1 MLRPSEYVYKTLA
14 TARSHFQN
22 LMVTLQLRQLDIPLG
37 QRVLLHD
44 VSWSEFEAILVEMGE
59 YRAARLAYSQG
70 TLEIRMPLPEH
81 EVDKELIGDMV
92 KILLEE
98 LEIDCEC
105 FGSTTFKRETKKSG
119 VEPDQCFYIQN
130 HQQMRGKRRVDLTV
144 DPPPDLAIEI
154 DVTSKTQLD
163 AYQALQVPELW
174 RYENNQ
180 LQINVLQDGRYVKL
194 PSSPIF
200 PGLPI
205 VEMIAQFVAQSTTIG
220 RSPTLRTFRDRI
232 RQLKKML

>member
-1 MLRPSEYVYKTLA
+1 
-14 TARSHFQN
+14 
-22 LMVTLQLRQLDIPLG
+22 MVTLQLRQLDIPAG
-37 QRVLLHD
+37 QRLLLHD
-44 VSWSEFEAILVEMGE
+44 VSWSEFEAILAELGE
-59 YRAARLAYSQG
+59 HRAARLAYNQG
-70 TLEIRMPLPEH
+70 SLEIRMPLPEH
-81 EVDKELIGDMV
+81 EVNKELIGDMV

-130 HQQMRGKRRVDLTV
+130 HQAMRGKRRVDLTV

-163 AYQALQVPELW
+163 AYEALQVPELW

-180 LQINVLQDGRYVKL
+180 LQINVLQDGKYVNFS
-194 PSSPIF
+194 SSPIF
-200 PGLPI
+200 AELPI
-205 VEMIAQFVAQSTTIG
+205 VELIAEFVAQSVTLG

-232 RQLKKML
+232 RRAIAN

>member
-1 MLRPSEYVYKTLA
+1 
-14 TARSHFQN
+14 
-22 LMVTLQLRQLDIPLG
+22 MVTLQLRQLDIPLG
-37 QRVLLHD
+37 QRLLLHD
-44 VSWSEFEAILVEMGE
+44 VSWSEFEAILAELGE
-59 YRAARLAYSQG
+59 HRAARLAYNQG
-70 TLEIRMPLPEH
+70 SLEMRMPLPEH
-81 EVDKELIGDMV
+81 EVNKELIGDMV

-130 HQQMRGKRRVDLTV
+130 HQEMRGKRRVDLTV

-163 AYQALQVPELW
+163 AYEALQVPELW

-180 LQINVLQDGRYVKL
+180 LQINVLEDGKYVNC
-194 PSSPIF
+194 PSSRIF

-205 VEMIAQFVAQSTTIG
+205 VELIAEFVSQSVTLG
-220 RSPTLRTFRDRI
+220 RSPTLRGFRDRI
-232 RQLKKML
+232 RRAIAN

>member
-1 MLRPSEYVYKTLA
+1 
-14 TARSHFQN
+14 
-22 LMVTLQLRQLDIPLG
+22 MVTLQLRQLDIPLG
-37 QRVLLHD
+37 QRLLLHD
-44 VSWSEFEAILVEMGE
+44 VSWSEFEAILAELGE
-59 YRAARLAYSQG
+59 HRAARLAYNQG
-70 TLEIRMPLPEH
+70 SLEMRMPLPEH
-81 EVDKELIGDMV
+81 EVNKELIGDMV

-130 HQQMRGKRRVDLTV
+130 HQAMRGKRRVDLTV

-163 AYQALQVPELW
+163 AYEALQVPELW

-180 LQINVLQDGRYVKL
+180 LRINVLQNGKYVDF

-205 VEMIAQFVAQSTTIG
+205 VELIAEFVDRGVTLG
-220 RSPTLRTFRDRI
+220 RSPTLRAFRDRI
-232 RQLKKML
+232 RRAIVN